1 MERQKILSVAVVAAG
16 AMLLSACNDN
26 DSGGRLVIGTPDLG
40 DYGDT
45 PAQVSSEMAAD
56 LEQMYTDMEEISEL
70 IADFAMAATKGV
82 SKPGTYDCPVGGRFT
97 TDYDEANDNN
107 EEQTENWDF
116 ENCVVSIDGVGQVKI
131 SGGVDYYYLEKTTVE
146 GEVWKFSVTY
156 DGITGEVLETGEVL
170 ALNGSDEADE
180 LGAEDVASGTS
191 HFIETINF
199 LEMRYGDRYVGITGF
214 KSRQEGTEASSDYTV
229 EGKLAA
235 SALAGYINLSTPV
248 PVTVEEGSTCP
259 TKGQINAAGDETA
272 KLLFGETALGTGGA
286 AALWIGDQLAESY
299 NESECEDLTEMLGIE
314 TYHEDL

>member
-26 DSGGRLVIGTPDLG
+26 DNGGRLVIGTPDLG
-40 DYGDT
+40 DYGGT
-45 PAQVSSEMAAD
+45 PAQVSSDMVAD

-82 SKPGTYDCPVGGRFT
+82 TSPGTYDCPAGGRFI

-116 ENCVVSIDGVGQVKI
+116 ENCVVSIAGVGQVKV
-131 SGGVDYYYLEKTTVE
+131 SGGIDFYYLEKSTAE
-146 GEVWKFSVTY
+146 GEVWKSSVTY
-156 DGITGEVLETGEVL
+156 NGVTGEVLETGEVL
-170 ALNGSDEADE
+170 ALNGTDEADE
-180 LGAEDVASGTS
+180 LDAEGVASGIS

-214 KSRQEGTEASSDYTV
+214 KSRQEGTEASSEYTI

-235 SALAGYINLSTPV
+235 SALAGYINLSTQV
-248 PVTVEEGSTCP
+248 PVTVEYGYTCP

-272 KLLFGETALGTGGA
+272 ELRFGETALGTGPA
-286 AALWIGDQLAESY
+286 AALWIGDQVPAVY
-299 NESECEDLTEMLGIE
+299 DQSECEALTDLLGIE
-314 TYHEDL
+314 TYHDPL